1 MAQEVVIKAIVQHRY
16 GSPDVL
22 ELKDVDKPVA
32 RANEVLVRVQAAAV
46 NIGDW
51 HLLRGIPYAMR
62 PAVGL
67 LKPKHEIRD
76 VIWRAGLK
84 RLAGPLSSFD
94 QAMRF
99 SAGATAPLPSTRVL
113 RRTAFWRSRAT
124 SRSSKP
130 RPLETRPLPPSM
142 PFVIKGGFS
151 RDRRW

>member
-46 NIGDW
+46 NIADW

-62 PAVGL
+62 PVGL
-67 LKPKHEIRD
+67 LKPRHEIPGRD
-76 VIWRAGLK
+76 
-84 RLAGPLSSFD
+84 LAGRVEAVGGAVEQFRPGDEVF
-94 QAMRF
+94 
-99 SAGATAPLPSTRVL
+99 GCATAPLPSTRVL

-130 RPLETRPLPPSM
+130 RPLETRPSPPQCRS
-142 PFVIKGGFS
+142 
-151 RDRRW
+151 